1 MILNRRV
8 LLGAVCATTVALSAP
23 AAMAQA
29 TGADDFIRRAGQR
42 AIDSLTVRS
51 ISDAERGT
59 RFRAILRESFD
70 VPEIGRFV
78 LGRYWRT
85 ATDQEKTEYLKLF
98 EDFIVR
104 AYANRFADYSGE
116 MFRVLQ
122 VVDSTENDK
131 LVSSEIVQPSGKPPI
146 RLVWRVRGQPG
157 GYKVVDV
164 TVEGISM
171 SVTQRDEFAAVIRSN
186 GGTVAGLLDALRK
199 KTGN

>member
-1 MILNRRV
+1 MLNRRV
-8 LLGAVCATTVALSAP
+8 LLGAVCAATVVLATP

-29 TGADDFIRRAGQR
+29 TGADEFIRRSGQR
-42 AIDSLTVRS
+42 AIDSLTVQS
-51 ISDAERGT
+51 IGDAERGK
-59 RFRAILRESFD
+59 RFREILRGSFD

-85 ATDQEKTEYLKLF
+85 ATDQEKTEYLRLF

-116 MFRVLQ
+116 TFRVLQ
-122 VVDSTENDK
+122 VVDSTDNDK
-131 LVSSEIVQPSGKPPI
+131 LVSTEIVQPSGKPPV
-146 RLVWRVRGQPG
+146 RVVWRVRGQAG
-157 GYKVVDV
+157 AFKVVDV